1 MKSNY
6 CDIACLVQV
15 IGNIYNNPNL
25 LDATDKYFFLEED
38 FANDFQKI
46 VFGSIYNLHQLGAK
60 NITIEIKID
69 PNHLEKIN
77 HHNNQN
83 YIPLFL
89 HSH

>member
-46 VFGSIYNLHQLGAK
+46 VFGLDKAAY
-60 NITIEIKID
+60 
-69 PNHLEKIN
+69 
-77 HHNNQN
+77 
-83 YIPLFL
+83 
-89 HSH
+89 